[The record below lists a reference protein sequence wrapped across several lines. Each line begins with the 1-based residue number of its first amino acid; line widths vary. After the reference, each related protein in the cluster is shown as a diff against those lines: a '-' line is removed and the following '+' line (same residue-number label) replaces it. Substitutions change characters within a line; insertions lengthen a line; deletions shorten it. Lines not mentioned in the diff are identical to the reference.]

1 MKHLN
6 LHLAEVLN
14 PTLTLQVQGGGETEA
29 KELIAIQIEALVD
42 TGFDDYLSF
51 SYKLAQELGLSV
63 IGQTNVE
70 LADGSQYDVQIAKA
84 VVLLPQFQNTQI
96 EINVILGDDEEPL
109 LGTRLLK
116 ALCHK
121 FSLDFEQNLLM
132 LENIRSYGD

>member
-6 LHLAEVLN
+6 LHLAESLLN
-14 PTLTLQVQGGGETEA
+14 PTLTLQVQGGGEA
-29 KELIAIQIEALVD
+29 KELTAVQIEALVD

-51 SYKLAQELGLSV
+51 SYRLAEELGLPV
-63 IGQTNVE
+63 MGQTNVE

-84 VVLLPQFQNTQI
+84 IVFLPQFQNTQI
-96 EINVILGDDEEPL
+96 EINVILGDDEESL
-109 LGTRLLK
+109 IGTRLLK

-132 LENIRSYGD
+132 LENVRNYSS

>member
-1 MKHLN
+1 M
-6 LHLAEVLN
+6 
-14 PTLTLQVQGGGETEA
+14 QVQGGGEA
-29 KELIAIQIEALVD
+29 KELTAVQIEALVD

-51 SYKLAQELGLSV
+51 SYRLAEELGLPV
-63 IGQTNVE
+63 MGQTNVE

-84 VVLLPQFQNTQI
+84 IVFLPQFQNTQI

-109 LGTRLLK
+109 IGTRLLK

-132 LENIRSYGD
+132 LENIRNYGV

>member
-14 PTLTLQVQGGGETEA
+14 PTLTLQVQGGGEA
-29 KELIAIQIEALVD
+29 KELTAVQIEALVD

-51 SYKLAQELGLSV
+51 SYRLAEELGLPV
-63 IGQTNVE
+63 MGQTNVE

-84 VVLLPQFQNTQI
+84 IVFLPQFQNTQI

-109 LGTRLLK
+109 IGTRLLK

-132 LENIRSYGD
+132 LENIRNYGV

>member
-1 MKHLN
+1 MMHLN

-14 PTLTLQVQGGGETEA
+14 PTLTLQVQGGGEA
-29 KELIAIQIEALVD
+29 KELTAVQIEALVD

-51 SYKLAQELGLSV
+51 SYRLAEELGLPV
-63 IGQTNVE
+63 MGQTNVE

-84 VVLLPQFQNTQI
+84 IVFLPQFQNTQI

-109 LGTRLLK
+109 IGTRLLK

-132 LENIRSYGD
+132 LENIRNYGV

>member
-6 LHLAEVLN
+6 LHLAESLLN
-14 PTLTLQVQGGGETEA
+14 PTLTLQVQGGGEA
-29 KELIAIQIEALVD
+29 KELTAVQIEALVD

-51 SYKLAQELGLSV
+51 SYKLAEELGLTV

-84 VVLLPQFQNTQI
+84 IIFLPQFQNTQI

-109 LGTRLLK
+109 IGTRLLK

-132 LENIRSYGD
+132 LENIRNYGV

>member
-14 PTLTLQVQGGGETEA
+14 PTLTLQVQGGGEA
-29 KELIAIQIEALVD
+29 KELTAVQIEALVD

-51 SYKLAQELGLSV
+51 SYRLAEELGLPV
-63 IGQTNVE
+63 MGQANVE

-84 VVLLPQFQNTQI
+84 IVFLPQFQNTQI

-109 LGTRLLK
+109 IGTRLLK

-132 LENIRSYGD
+132 LENIRNYGV